1 MGALLLT
8 DNAFFCLKSQ
18 LTKHYSGLTAECDV
32 RQEKESN
39 AMNKIVLALTLTMA
53 VTLVGCS
60 TVSSKKQSHQKSKP
74 DVKTVL
80 LQCNKAS
87 TSTGYSFV
95 TGKPT
100 SRREADI
107 NLYFD
112 GDDCSQG
119 VVFGSDDEEGYIFQ
133 IGHKP
138 WSELSLDDLPQV
150 DTKSVIGFLPMT
162 KDKEGL
168 AFWVKAR
175 NDRYA
180 LVRIKSITPSSYSEL
195 SSGSTAEI
203 VLEWTWGR
211 TGEKGN

>member
-1 MGALLLT
+1 
-8 DNAFFCLKSQ
+8 
-18 LTKHYSGLTAECDV
+18 
-32 RQEKESN
+32 
-39 AMNKIVLALTLTMA
+39 MNKIVLALTLTMA

-119 VVFGSDDEEGYIFQ
+119 VVFGSDDEEGYIFVT
-133 IGHKP
+133 I
-138 WSELSLDDLPQV
+138 QV
-150 DTKSVIGFLPMT
+150 VVPKSVRMPLSQRLNEYPPTQVLDGYATSP
-162 KDKEGL
+162 KRCL
-168 AFWVKAR
+168 A
-175 NDRYA
+175 
-180 LVRIKSITPSSYSEL
+180 P
-195 SSGSTAEI
+195 
-203 VLEWTWGR
+203 
-211 TGEKGN
+211 TGQG

>member
-1 MGALLLT
+1 
-8 DNAFFCLKSQ
+8 
-18 LTKHYSGLTAECDV
+18 
-32 RQEKESN
+32 
-39 AMNKIVLALTLTMA
+39 MNKIALTLTLTMA
-53 VTLVGCS
+53 VALVGCS

-95 TGKPT
+95 TGKKPT
-100 SRREADI
+100 SRREVDI

-119 VVFGSDDEEGYIFQ
+119 AIFGSDDEEGYIFP
-133 IGHKP
+133 IGHKL
-138 WSELSLDDLPQV
+138 WSELSLDDVPQV
-150 DTKSVIGFLPMT
+150 GTKSVIGFLPMT

-168 AFWVKAR
+168 AFWVKTR
-175 NDRYA
+175 VGRYA
-180 LVRIKSITPSSYSEL
+180 LVRIKSVQPSSSSEL

-211 TGEKGN
+211 TGEEDN